1 MFIFV
6 YIMFSSVFL
15 ASANVICENQTYVY
29 KQPGNVTIA
38 ALIGVHY
45 GEGCSMLRNQGL
57 QVVQSL
63 ITAIEAVKINNVVPG
78 LNIGLT
84 VYDTCSQ
91 EDMAQKTVISA
102 IVDAECS
109 NSFLFGAVME
119 KETLSQVKNI
129 STNVGLFNFLLTT
142 DVSERLLSS
151 MLVRVLYDLN
161 WMPVDHVLSEN
172 ENIANEFVR
181 AASMQNICVKNQHK
195 LDELKKIEPSDIAVI
210 FTQHANLTEIVADLP
225 VNRLLI
231 VPLEGMYQTQI
242 DPRMT
247 SAKILSILLTTA
259 EKPALMNPFNITE
272 KSDQDYISE
281 LTKSQASLQQ
291 LIIMSDIMKLVGVLK
306 AFLKIHCPEENT
318 WMLCPKLPKIKYQ
331 VQSNSLFD
339 NIGSLKINMKLL
351 RFNQE
356 DFEASA
362 VIDLNNFQKLGSVRI
377 SEEDWV
383 LDVEVNVTDDMKLC
397 KPKPSNETVGYDCSE
412 CSNYNLLYKE
422 YLEQHENLFIMI
434 EIKQEAWV
442 AALLSISSVGVLCS
456 IAIAIFIIVRIC
468 KRDMLEGN
476 PGFSFLLLFSIIFMY
491 LSILP
496 FSFQV
501 KSIQYYEGVFC
512 GLKIFGTSLSYAL
525 VFSTMLAR
533 SVMLA
538 SCDEDGGFM
547 SHVNGYLQTVMFF
560 FIAAVQIALTVQ
572 FWAINWLLLSE
583 QQCQEMSR
591 GSLFLFLLGYDMLLL
606 LLLLIISPFIMR
618 SKRNYHEGGYFSAS
632 ALLCLTVWLAWCSGY
647 VFLPGWEEV
656 FICSGLVATA
666 TAILVSV
673 FIPRT
678 YLMLTGIVR
687 DHIVSTLPTLAHTAS
702 TSVIDVNY
710 RSTQALYDS
719 VTIPRGNGNPNY
731 YSDRPTTPS
740 TSKMEDDGIHEN
752 AYERYESSP
761 PPHNITRF

>member
-1 MFIFV
+1 
-6 YIMFSSVFL
+6 
-15 ASANVICENQTYVY
+15 
-29 KQPGNVTIA
+29 
-38 ALIGVHY
+38 
-45 GEGCSMLRNQGL
+45 
-57 QVVQSL
+57 
-63 ITAIEAVKINNVVPG
+63 
-78 LNIGLT
+78 
-84 VYDTCSQ
+84 
-91 EDMAQKTVISA
+91 
-102 IVDAECS
+102 
-109 NSFLFGAVME
+109 
-119 KETLSQVKNI
+119 
-129 STNVGLFNFLLTT
+129 
-142 DVSERLLSS
+142 
-151 MLVRVLYDLN
+151 
-161 WMPVDHVLSEN
+161 
-172 ENIANEFVR
+172 
-181 AASMQNICVKNQHK
+181 
-195 LDELKKIEPSDIAVI
+195 
-210 FTQHANLTEIVADLP
+210 
-225 VNRLLI
+225 
-231 VPLEGMYQTQI
+231 
-242 DPRMT
+242 MT
-247 SAKILSILLTTA
+247 SSKILSILSTTA
-259 EKPALMNPFNITE
+259 EKSPALINPFNITE
-272 KSDQDYISE
+272 KSDQDYITE
-281 LTKSQASLQQ
+281 LTKSQASIQQ
-291 LIIMSDIMKLVGVLK
+291 LITMSDIMKLVGILK
-306 AFLKIHCPEENT
+306 AYLKMHCPEEDT
-318 WMLCPKLPKIKYQ
+318 WKLCSKLPKIKYQ
-331 VQSNSLFD
+331 VQSNNLLDS
-339 NIGSLKINMKLL
+339 IGSLKINMKLL
-351 RFNQE
+351 RVDQE
-356 DFEASA
+356 DFEAA
-362 VIDLNNFQKLGSVRI
+362 VIIDLNNNQKLGSVRI
-377 SEEDWV
+377 SDDDWS
-383 LDVEVNVTDDMKLC
+383 LDIEVNVTDEMKLC
-397 KPKPSNETVGYDCSE
+397 KLKPSNETVGYDCSG

-422 YLEQHENLFIMI
+422 YLEEHEHFFVMV

-442 AALLSISSVGVLCS
+442 AALLSISSVGILCS

-476 PGFSFLLLFSIIFMY
+476 PGFSFLLLFSIMFMY

-501 KSIQYYEGVFC
+501 KTIHYYEGVFC

-591 GSLFLFLLGYDMLLL
+591 GSLFLFLLSYDMLLL

-618 SKRNYHEGGYFSAS
+618 SKRNYHEGGYFSVS
-632 ALLCLTVWLAWCSGY
+632 TLLCLTVWLAWCSGY

-666 TAILVSV
+666 TVILVSV